1 MMQFE
6 CACSLGWIIIWHRT
20 ALMRL
25 HQCDGISSMASVR
38 LLACVSVQVG
48 TALIPLA
55 SVLASAGTA
64 LM

>member
-1 MMQFE
+1 MRVQPWMDYYL
-6 CACSLGWIIIWHRT
+6 APHRADAIT
-20 ALMRL
+20 SVRR
-25 HQCDGISSMASVR
+25 HQCDGISSMA